1 MTRRLPES
9 RESGPAG
16 ATLVELLVAMGV
28 LSLMAVL
35 LLGGM
40 RLGLRIWESGDEQQ
54 GFEQRLERADGFLRQ
69 LIGESS
75 IALGQAPAPR
85 AASDWGFRGAPAAL
99 SFTAPLP
106 YQLGSAGRYVF
117 ELAGHHAGKGV
128 DLVLAWNLMTP
139 APVGVPVGVPAGEAA
154 GAAPANQTV
163 LLADIRAVHFAY
175 FGRLPSEAAMRWHED
190 WSGLNGLPSLIRLEI
205 VLAHGRLPERMI
217 LYYAPRL
224 SINGA

>member
-1 MTRRLPES
+1 
-9 RESGPAG
+9 
-16 ATLVELLVAMGV
+16 MGV
-28 LSLMAVL
+28 LSLIAVL

-40 RLGLRIWESGDEQQ
+40 RLGLSIWESDDEQH

-69 LIGESS
+69 LLGESN

-85 AASDWGFRGAPAAL
+85 TASDWGFRGAPAAL

-117 ELAGHHAGKGV
+117 ELAGHHAGTGI
-128 DLVLAWNLMTP
+128 DLVLAWNRMTP
-139 APVGVPVGVPAGEAA
+139 APAGEA
-154 GAAPANQTV
+154 GGPAAANQTV

-190 WSGLNGLPSLIRLEI
+190 WSGLNGLPALIRIELS
-205 VLAHGRLPERMI
+205 LAHGHLPDRMT

>member
-1 MTRRLPES
+1 MTGRLPQS
-9 RESGPAG
+9 RESGPPG
-16 ATLVELLVAMGV
+16 VTLVELLVAMGV
-28 LSLMAVL
+28 LSLIAVL

-69 LIGESS
+69 LLGESS
-75 IALGQAPAPR
+75 IALGQAPAPQ

-117 ELAGHHAGKGV
+117 ELAGHHAGDGI
-128 DLVLAWNLMTP
+128 DLVLAWNRMTP
-139 APVGVPVGVPAGEAA
+139 APSGAA
-154 GAAPANQTV
+154 GGPAAANQTV

-175 FGRLPSEAAMRWHED
+175 FGRLPSEAAMGWHED
-190 WSGLNGLPSLIRLEI
+190 WSGLNGLPALIRIELS
-205 VLAHGRLPERMI
+205 LAHGRLPERMI